1 MYVNNKVKWTTKHS
15 TDTNLAWLTKHNG
28 MTEPI
33 NPMESSQ
40 ENLFFLYLK
49 FVKLR
54 FITSR
59 VYCISFS
66 HNPIDGLFW

>member
-15 TDTNLAWLTKHNG
+15 TDTNLAWLTRHNG

-40 ENLFFLYLK
+40 ENLFFY
-49 FVKLR
+49 
-54 FITSR
+54 I
-59 VYCISFS
+59 
-66 HNPIDGLFW
+66 